1 MFSCSNCNIYQLS
14 WVHRSH
20 WYLENELKYKKFKIL
35 ETHGYRR
42 NQTEFRNITH
52 LNRLDLVVQL
62 AEHWTSKPKVAGSI
76 PTVVSRLFSLPGV
89 DTLRDNITNME
100 LNCVLVSNVNSN
112 RVLILNFNAKLN
124 LNSSRFLPNV
134 LLVTVR
140 KIPGNSVVRSVA
152 TLISYSVS
160 GVNVCM
166 SNIGETPGRRTE

>member
-1 MFSCSNCNIYQLS
+1 
-14 WVHRSH
+14 
-20 WYLENELKYKKFKIL
+20 
-35 ETHGYRR
+35 
-42 NQTEFRNITH
+42 
-52 LNRLDLVVQL
+52 
-62 AEHWTSKPKVAGSI
+62 
-76 PTVVSRLFSLPGV
+76 VVSRLFSLPGV